1 MLAKYPEAVAALT
14 NSGGLRADLP
24 VAPTGPEGAGQITWS
39 EVFAVLPFN
48 NRAALVTVTGAQL
61 RDALLNGLS
70 PACNPNIATG
80 RFPQVANLRIRY
92 RCEGTTPV
100 ITELSLGPAAGPVT
114 PIEPGQSL
122 RIVTNDFMVTG
133 GDGYTALIGGT
144 DKQQP
149 DELLTVAVDYITA
162 RSPITADEADVEGR
176 VVRDP

>member
-1 MLAKYPEAVAALT
+1 MLAKYPEAVLALT

-24 VAPTGPEGAGQITWS
+24 FAPTGPEASGEITWG

-70 PACNPNIATG
+70 PACNPNVATG

-92 RCEGTTPV
+92 RCNGTTPE
-100 ITELSLGPAAGPVT
+100 ITELALGPAAGPVT
-114 PIEPGQSL
+114 PITPGQSL

-162 RSPITADEADVEGR
+162 RSPITPDEADVEGR
-176 VVRDP
+176 IMRVP